1 MNKFGYMAILL
12 SLVLVSCGSDR
23 QTVKKEQALVQAIQA
38 GGAPLSDSE
47 VAVALRIC
55 YAFKSKH
62 TTFKAELVG
71 KPFTFDLKE
80 NYCDG
85 HKEQE
90 FLNTVVTEIAFDQP
104 LQYLSQSQRPYF
116 RTIMTHIYGPLNKIC
131 DDVLKGNTPSN
142 VVTIDSESVMEV
154 GFVNGLYDEYE
165 IRYGRKKVKTDVTYS
180 PYKVERFKVLTNSR
194 SSANLLGLVVESY
207 RAQSCD
213 NSVNLRETTQTYV
226 P

>member
-1 MNKFGYMAILL
+1 
-12 SLVLVSCGSDR
+12 
-23 QTVKKEQALVQAIQA
+23 
-38 GGAPLSDSE
+38 
-47 VAVALRIC
+47 
-55 YAFKSKH
+55 
-62 TTFKAELVG
+62 
-71 KPFTFDLKE
+71 
-80 NYCDG
+80 
-85 HKEQE
+85 
-90 FLNTVVTEIAFDQP
+90 
-104 LQYLSQSQRPYF
+104 
-116 RTIMTHIYGPLNKIC
+116 
-131 DDVLKGNTPSN
+131 
-142 VVTIDSESVMEV
+142 VMEV